1 MALSANREVDHYID
15 QEIRTLQVAASQH
28 VYKGALI
35 GLTTGGYA
43 RPLSAGDAFA
53 GIAYE
58 EIDNTSGSDGDKSV
72 RLYTLG
78 DFGLSLTGAAITDV
92 GRPVFASADDTLTF
106 VSASNSY
113 VGLVQDVIAGNQIIL
128 RIDADGR
135 QVKTIT
141 HAVENVTAGTEI
153 VARAVH
159 SFSCDAW
166 IVAARIVNQTTAAAG
181 IDDSNTC
188 VATVSVDAGT
198 LASETFDSTTAFPA
212 VNTVHDLGSLA
223 NAHVSAG
230 DVLTFDLVNGNTS
243 DPGPFVVEIDYV

>member
-1 MALSANREVDHYID
+1 MALSANYELDHYID

-28 VYKGALI
+28 VYKGALV

-43 RPLSAGDAFA
+43 RPLGAGDAFG

-78 DFGLSLTGAAITDV
+78 DFGFALTGAAITDV

-113 VGLVQDVIAGNQIIL
+113 VGVVQDVIASNQIIL

-141 HAVENVTAGTEI
+141 HAVENVSAGTEI
-153 VARAVH
+153 SARAVH
-159 SFSCDAW
+159 SFSADAW

-188 VATVSVDAGT
+188 VATVAVDAGT
-198 LASETFDSTTAFPA
+198 VASETFDSTTAFPA
-212 VNTVHDLGSLA
+212 ANTVHDLGSLS
-223 NAHVSAG
+223 NAHAFAG
-230 DVLTFDLVNGNTS
+230 DVLTFDLVNGTTA
-243 DPGPFVVEIDYV
+243 DPGPFVVEVDYV